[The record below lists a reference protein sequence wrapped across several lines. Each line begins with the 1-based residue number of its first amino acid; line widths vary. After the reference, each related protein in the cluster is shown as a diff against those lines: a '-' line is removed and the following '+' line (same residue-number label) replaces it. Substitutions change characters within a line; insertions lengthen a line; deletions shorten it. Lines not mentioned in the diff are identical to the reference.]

1 AANLS
6 NSTAVGNQ
14 AISNASNKVRLGNTL
29 VTVVEGQVPYS
40 NPSDARFKSNIKENV
55 PGLDFILKLKPVTYN
70 FDTKKFA
77 DYLHQNI
84 TDSLKTDL
92 KNNDYSEST
101 AIIRSGFLAQ
111 DIEKIIKEIGY
122 DFDGLHIPEIGNSTD
137 TYSVAYSQFIMPIVK
152 SIQEQQ
158 TIIETQKNQI
168 ANLQK
173 ENAELKRE
181 QEKQKQ
187 TLEKII
193 QKLIELEKK

>member
-1 AANLS
+1 M
-6 NSTAVGNQ
+6 
-14 AISNASNKVRLGNTL
+14 
-29 VTVVEGQVPYS
+29 
-40 NPSDARFKSNIKENV
+40 
-55 PGLDFILKLKPVTYN
+55 
-70 FDTKKFA
+70 
-77 DYLHQNI
+77 
-84 TDSLKTDL
+84 
-92 KNNDYSEST
+92 
-101 AIIRSGFLAQ
+101 
-111 DIEKIIKEIGY
+111 EKITKEIGY
-122 DFDGLHIPEIGNSTD
+122 DFDGLHIPEIGNSND